1 MKYYV
6 YLATLLFV
14 IASLVGLAAP
24 YEHFFDY
31 GNHFRPQLAAGGLLL
46 LFVAALTRARFA
58 PLLITFAILLN
69 GGLMGWRIL
78 QTMPPAKALAA
89 DKPVIPL
96 TLLSSNVLI
105 ANPSAARFLKAVE
118 ATDPDIIVVVELG
131 HDWAKQLAAL
141 HRRYPHQAVIPRAD
155 SFGMAVYA
163 KWPFKPTV
171 YEVGDYKLP
180 LLQAEFAQFT
190 VLAVHPISPVGYADI
205 KRLDSYLRE
214 AAGHARASA
223 KPVIMAGDYNTTLWA
238 AALQPVIDS
247 GLYRIGR
254 PFNYTWPK
262 PMPPLAI
269 QIDHVFASGGITG
282 DLQVLPPIG
291 SDHFPIFARLKV
303 PGIQQ

>member
-6 YLATLLFV
+6 YVATLLFV

-31 GNHFRPQLAAGGLLL
+31 GNHFRPQLAAGGVL
-46 LFVAALTRARFA
+46 LFFGALLTQARLA
-58 PLLITFAILLN
+58 QALILAVVLLN
-69 GGLMGWRIL
+69 GGLMGLRIL
-78 QTMPPAKALAA
+78 QTMPEQHFAN
-89 DKPVIPL
+89 DKSVIPL
-96 TLLSSNVLI
+96 TLLAANALI
-105 ANPSAARFLKAVE
+105 ANPSAARFLAAVE
-118 ATDPDIIVVVELG
+118 ATDPDIIIVIELG
-131 HDWAKQLAAL
+131 HDWAKQLAVL
-141 HRRYPHQAVIPRAD
+141 HARYPHHSVIARAD

-171 YEVGDYKLP
+171 HEIGDYQLP
-180 LLQAEFAQFT
+180 LLQADFAQFT
-190 VLAVHPISPVGYADI
+190 VLAVHPVSPVGYADI
-205 KRLDSYLRE
+205 KRLGGYLRE
-214 AAGHARASA
+214 AAGHASAST

-269 QIDHVFASGGITG
+269 QIDHVFANGGITG

-291 SDHFPIFARLKV
+291 SDHFPIFVRLKV
-303 PGIQQ
+303 PGSQ